1 MKARY
6 FSLLIVILLSTQN
19 YAQDNDLPEEKS
31 FVNIGLLGILCTNG
45 EDTHETMNNLS
56 ISPIHSMVG
65 YIKGFSIA
73 PFNHVSHDLTGLQIG
88 MVNSVNKK
96 VQGAQIGIANSVNKE
111 VRGVQIGLVNEATIM
126 NGVQIGFANIKKK
139 GGMQIGALNIAD
151 HNDFPIGLVNII
163 KDGDMNP
170 GITIDEMSLL
180 MSTFRSGGKHLYGV
194 AGVGYS
200 FASSIDHIVFEGGF
214 GAHLFNI
221 KQFRLDTEITTAYLT
236 KIYVQTGEPEETKEK
251 AKDYDYKAAFRV
263 SVRLIPSIRIEK
275 HFELFGGPTINYL
288 QSHSMGNEHIFPKH
302 YSWRKFTSKSLKQI
316 HWGWIVGVQYK
327 I

>member
-1 MKARY
+1 MKIRY
-6 FSLLIVILLSTQN
+6 LGLLIVILLSIQS
-19 YAQDNDLPEEKS
+19 YAQENDLPEEKT
-31 FVNIGLLGILCTNG
+31 FVNVGLLGMLCTNG
-45 EDTHETMNNLS
+45 EGTHETMNNLS

-73 PFNHVSHDLTGLQIG
+73 PFNHVSHNLAGLQMG
-88 MVNSVNKK
+88 LVNSVNK
-96 VQGAQIGIANSVNKE
+96 G
-111 VRGVQIGLVNEATIM
+111 VRGVQIGFT
-126 NGVQIGFANIKKK
+126 NGTTVINGLQIGGINFSEEKLDGAQIGFANIKKK

-163 KDGDMNP
+163 KDGDMNA

-180 MSTFRSGGKHLYGV
+180 MSTFRSGGKYLYGV

-200 FASSIDHIVFEGGF
+200 FASSTNHIVFEGGF
-214 GAHLFNI
+214 GAHLFNK

-236 KIYVQTGEPEETKEK
+236 KTYIQTGDPDEVIEK
-251 AKDYDYKAAFRV
+251 AKDHDYKPAFRV
-263 SVRLIPSIRIEK
+263 SARLIPSVRIGK

-288 QSHSMGNEHIFPKH
+288 QSRNMDNERIFPKH

-316 HWGWIVGVQYK
+316 HWGWIAGVQYK